1 MKAKLR
7 DQEEVVTSLCASLN
21 KVSRHLRHLEL
32 PKGFTP
38 ERFRTLATIQMH
50 GPISVT
56 GLAEREELRPATVS
70 RMVSSLESD
79 GLIKRREAK
88 DDKRSVLI
96 STTPKG
102 RQMYVRA
109 NQRYL
114 QYLSEAI
121 TSLEPEQIELMGDL
135 ASLLEKL
142 SGALER

>member
-7 DQEEVVTSLCASLN
+7 DQDEVVTSLYSSLN
-21 KVSRHLRHLEL
+21 KFSRHLRHIEL

-38 ERFRTLATIQMH
+38 ERFRTLATIHMH

-56 GLAEREELRPATVS
+56 GLADKEELRPATVS
-70 RMVSSLESD
+70 RMVSSLESE
-79 GLIKRREAK
+79 GLIKRRDAK

-102 RQMYVRA
+102 RQMYMRA

-114 QYLSEAI
+114 EYLGEAI
-121 TSLEPEQIELMGDL
+121 TSLDPDQVKLMSDL
-135 ASLLEKL
+135 AVMLEKL
-142 SGALER
+142 SGALDK